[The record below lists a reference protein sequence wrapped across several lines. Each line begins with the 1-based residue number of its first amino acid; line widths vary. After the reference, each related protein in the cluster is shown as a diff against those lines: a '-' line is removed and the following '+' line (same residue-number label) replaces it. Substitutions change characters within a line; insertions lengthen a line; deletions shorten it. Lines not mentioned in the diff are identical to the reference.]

1 MEDRALTLIR
11 ISLVRFLLSG
21 WLLLGGGVTVAA
33 GPPTSPATYIGS
45 QSCTGCHAAEAE
57 RWRGSHHD
65 MAMAE
70 ATEET
75 VLGDFGDAQ
84 ISAHGVTSRFYRK
97 DGRYFVRTDGPDG
110 GLHDY
115 AIPYTFGWW
124 PLQQYLIELP
134 GGRLQALG
142 IAWDSRTKEAGG
154 QRWFHLYPNER
165 MDHTHRLHWTARDQN
180 WNYQC
185 AECHST
191 NLQKGYD
198 LASDTFRT
206 TWAEIDVACEACHGP
221 GSRHVAQAQAVAGG
235 DASAWSRDKGLAV
248 ELGDRDGGVWTIDG
262 QTGVPKRS
270 VRREQR
276 AQLEVCARCHSR
288 RGQISE
294 RYEHGRPLG
303 DTHRLALLDADLYHA
318 DGQIKDE
325 VYEYGSFLQSR
336 MHAQGVVCS
345 DCHDAHSLKLKAPGN
360 LVCAQCHMAAKYD
373 AESHHHHAPGTAGAA
388 CTACHMPQQ
397 RYMVIDERAD
407 HSLRVP
413 RPDLSL
419 KLGSP
424 NACNACH
431 EDKPVQWAAD
441 ATRQW
446 YGDALA
452 ARPHFGEALHAGR
465 TRAPGSGGALVA
477 LAADP
482 TQPAIARA
490 TALDLL
496 RGFPDPTHLLTIRR
510 LLKDGDPLVRASAVR
525 YLEVTDAE
533 TLLELGFPL
542 VADPVLAVRT
552 EAAQTLAPLVRLGL
566 PAARQKSLAAAL
578 DEYRATQRATAELPE
593 SHLNLGLLEVA
604 LGDAKAAETAYR
616 TALRLDRRFA
626 PGYVNLADLY
636 RALGQ
641 DAAGEAVLRDGLAAV
656 PDDASLYHAL
666 GLLQVR
672 KKDMAKAVESL
683 ARAAQ
688 LAPDNARYAYVHA
701 LAVQGTGD
709 AAQAIV
715 LLEAALARHPN
726 DQDILAALVLYHQ
739 QGGNADSAAEYARR
753 LKAQR

>member
-1 MEDRALTLIR
+1 VRTIR
-11 ISLVRFLLSG
+11 SVSTVLPAWV
-21 WLLLGGGVTVAA
+21 LLGGTVIAVGQEA
-33 GPPTSPATYIGS
+33 PMPSYVGSP
-45 QSCTGCHAAEAE
+45 SCVACHQVQAE
-57 RWRGSHHD
+57 RWRGSYHD
-65 MAMAE
+65 LAMAE
-70 ATEET
+70 ATEAM
-75 VLGDFGDAQ
+75 VLGDFRDAEL
-84 ISAHGVTSRFYRK
+84 SAHGVTSRFYRK
-97 DGRYFVRTDGPDG
+97 DGKFFVRTDGPDG
-110 GLHDY
+110 GLKDY
-115 AIPYTFGWW
+115 AIRYTFGWW
-124 PLQQYLIELP
+124 PLQQYLIEFP

-142 IAWDSRTKEAGG
+142 IAWDSRAKEQGG

-165 MDHTHRLHWTARDQN
+165 MDHANRLHWTARDQN

-191 NLQKGYD
+191 NLRKGYD
-198 LASDTFRT
+198 LATDSFKT

-221 GSRHVAQAQAVAGG
+221 GSRHVAQAQAAAAGS
-235 DASAWSRDKGLAV
+235 ASAWSADKGLVVDLA
-248 ELGDRDGGVWTIDG
+248 DRDGGVWTIDEK
-262 QTGVPKRS
+262 TGLPRRS
-270 VRREQR
+270 VPREKR
-276 AQLEVCARCHSR
+276 TQLEVCARCHSR

-303 DTHRLALLDADLYHA
+303 DTHRLALLDAELYHA

-325 VYEYGSFLQSR
+325 VYEIGSFLQSR
-336 MHAQGVVCS
+336 MHENGVVCS

-360 LVCAQCHMAAKYD
+360 LVCAQCHLAAKYEV
-373 AESHHHHAPGTAGAA
+373 ESHHHHAPGSAGAA
-388 CTACHMPQQ
+388 CTGCHMPQQ
-397 RYMVIDERAD
+397 LYMVVDERAD

-431 EDKPVQWAAD
+431 KDKPVQWAAD
-441 ATRQW
+441 AARQW
-446 YGDALA
+446 YGEA
-452 ARPHFGEALHAGR
+452 AAQRPHFGEALYAGR
-465 TRAPGSGGALVA
+465 TGAPGAGGRLVA

-490 TALDLL
+490 TAVDLL
-496 RGFPDPTHLLTIRR
+496 QDFHEPTHLLTIRR

-525 YLEVTDAE
+525 YLEVTDAK
-533 TLLELGFPL
+533 TLLDLGLPL
-542 VADPVLAVRT
+542 LADPVLAVRT
-552 EAAQTLAPLVRLGL
+552 EAARTLAPLMRLGL
-566 PAARQKSLAAAL
+566 PAAQQKSLAAAL
-578 DEYRATQRATAELPE
+578 DEYRATQRAIAELPE
-593 SHLNLGLLEVA
+593 AHLNLGLLEVA

-626 PGYVNLADLY
+626 PGYVNLADLH

-656 PDDASLYHAL
+656 PDDASLHHAL
-666 GLLQVR
+666 GLLEVR
-672 KKDMAKAVESL
+672 KKEMAKAVESL

-709 AAQAIV
+709 AAQAIT
-715 LLEAALARHPN
+715 LLDAALTRHPN
-726 DQDILAALVLYHQ
+726 DRDILAALVLYHQ
-739 QGGNADSAAEYARR
+739 QSGNADAAGEYARR